1 MEGFITPEGHKDFLA
16 KKLFDR
22 MGSIQWGALA
32 YIEPNGGGPQGN
44 HTHPEDHIFI
54 VTEGQVEIMQGEQ
67 VHTVGKD
74 EMFYVPGMTPHSIWN
89 RSGET
94 VKVIKISVRREE
106 ERES

>member
-54 VTEGQVEIMQGEQ
+54 VAEGRVEILLGDQARTVEKDGMLYVQGSI
-67 VHTVGKD
+67 
-74 EMFYVPGMTPHSIWN
+74 PHSIWN
-89 RSGET
+89 REKQT
-94 VKVIKISVRREE
+94 AKVIKISVTQEA
-106 ERES
+106 ERS

>member
-1 MEGFITPEGHKDFLA
+1 MEGFITPQGHKDFLA

-54 VTEGQVEIMQGEQ
+54 VAEGQVEILLGDQARTVEKDGMLYVQGSI
-67 VHTVGKD
+67 
-74 EMFYVPGMTPHSIWN
+74 PHYIWN
-89 RSGET
+89 RE
-94 VKVIKISVRREE
+94 KQNANVIKISVIQEA
-106 ERES
+106 ERS

>member
-54 VTEGQVEIMQGEQ
+54 VVEGQVEVMLGEQ
-67 VHTVGKD
+67 GRAVGKD
-74 EMFYVPGMTPHSIWN
+74 EMFYVHGRTPHSIWN
-89 RSGET
+89 RSGKT
-94 VKVIKISVRREE
+94 AKVIKISVRREE

>member
-1 MEGFITPEGHKDFLA
+1 MEEFITPEGHKDFLA

-54 VTEGQVEIMQGEQ
+54 VAEGRVEILLGDQARTVEKDGMLYVQGSI
-67 VHTVGKD
+67 
-74 EMFYVPGMTPHSIWN
+74 PHSIWN
-89 RSGET
+89 REKQT
-94 VKVIKISVRREE
+94 AKVIKISVTQEA
-106 ERES
+106 ERS

>member
-1 MEGFITPEGHKDFLA
+1 MEEFITPEGHKDFLA

-54 VTEGQVEIMQGEQ
+54 VAEGQVEIMLGDQARTVEKDGMIYVQGII
-67 VHTVGKD
+67 
-74 EMFYVPGMTPHSIWN
+74 PHSIWN
-89 RSGET
+89 REKQT
-94 VKVIKISVRREE
+94 AKVIKISVTQEA
-106 ERES
+106 ERS

>member
-1 MEGFITPEGHKDFLA
+1 MEEFITPEGHKDFLA

-54 VTEGQVEIMQGEQ
+54 VAEGRVEILLGDQARTVEKDGMLYVQGSI
-67 VHTVGKD
+67 
-74 EMFYVPGMTPHSIWN
+74 PHSIWN
-89 RSGET
+89 RGKET
-94 VKVIKISVRREE
+94 AKVIKISVTQEA
-106 ERES
+106 ERS